1 MENNSKLTF
10 VVMVRYP
17 KDRLEDDPN
26 GFGAKVVAASSV
38 METISNTFTPMIYD
52 LVGNAASARLYAF
65 DLSGNLQMDF
75 TLWDEE
81 CNVTVEDAENRFE
94 PWFSLM
100 QQYEPTQ
107 AAFISSFLHEVK
119 NAYNA
124 RIIDDNASD
133 TWDEV
138 KAVISERCKDAADYT
153 ALIAIL
159 ENERAKLGTSS
170 EEE

>member
-1 MENNSKLTF
+1 MESKLTF
-10 VVMVRYP
+10 AVMIRYP

-26 GFGAKVVAASSV
+26 GFGARVVTASSSMDTV
-38 METISNTFTPMIYD
+38 TNIFTSMIYD

-75 TLWDEE
+75 VLWDEE
-81 CNVTVEDAENRFE
+81 CNVTVEDAESRFE

-100 QQYEPTQ
+100 QQYEPIQ
-107 AAFISSFLHEVK
+107 ANTIISFLHDVK
-119 NAYNA
+119 NVYNA

-138 KAVISERCKDAADYT
+138 KEVIAEHCKDAADYT

-159 ENERAKLGTSS
+159 ENERAKLGAS

>member
-1 MENNSKLTF
+1 MESKLMF
-10 VVMVRYP
+10 VVMIRYP

-26 GFGAKVVAASSV
+26 GFGAKVVAASSSI
-38 METISNTFTPMIYD
+38 TIINNTFTPMIYD

-81 CNVTVEDAENRFE
+81 ANIQVEDAESRFE
-94 PWFSLM
+94 PWLGFM
-100 QQYEPTQ
+100 QQYEPIQ
-107 AAFISSFLHEVK
+107 ANALTSFLHDVK
-119 NAYNA
+119 DRYIA

-138 KAVISERCKDAADYT
+138 KEVIAERCKDAADYT

-159 ENERAKLGTSS
+159 ENERAKLGAS

>member
-1 MENNSKLTF
+1 MENSSKLTF
-10 VVMVRYP
+10 AVMVRYP
-17 KDRLEDDPN
+17 KDRIEDDPN
-26 GFGAKVVAASSV
+26 GFGAKVVTASSS
-38 METISNTFTPMIYD
+38 MTTISNTFTPMIYD

-65 DLSGNLQMDF
+65 DLSGDLQMGF
-75 TLWDEE
+75 VLWDEE
-81 CNVTVEDAENRFE
+81 CNVTIEDAESRFE
-94 PWFSLM
+94 PWLSLM
-100 QQYEPTQ
+100 QQYEPVQ
-107 AAFISSFLHEVK
+107 ANLITSFLLDVK

-138 KAVISERCKDAADYT
+138 KEVIAERCKDAADYT

-159 ENERAKLGTSS
+159 ENERAKLGAS

>member
-1 MENNSKLTF
+1 MESKLMF
-10 VVMVRYP
+10 VVMIRYP

-26 GFGAKVVAASSV
+26 GFGAKVVAASSSI
-38 METISNTFTPMIYD
+38 TIINNTFTPMIYD

-81 CNVTVEDAENRFE
+81 ANIQVEDAESRFE
-94 PWFSLM
+94 PWLGFM
-100 QQYEPTQ
+100 QQYEPIQ
-107 AAFISSFLHEVK
+107 ANTLISFLNDVK
-119 NAYNA
+119 NSYNA

-138 KAVISERCKDAADYT
+138 KEVIAERCKDAADYT

-159 ENERAKLGTSS
+159 ENEKAKLGAS